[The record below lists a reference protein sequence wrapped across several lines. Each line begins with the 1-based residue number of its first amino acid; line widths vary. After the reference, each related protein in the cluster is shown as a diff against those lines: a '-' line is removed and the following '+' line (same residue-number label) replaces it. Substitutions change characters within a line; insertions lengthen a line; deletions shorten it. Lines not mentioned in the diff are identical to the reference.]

1 MQREISKIVWLL
13 LLPVICAVL
22 LLPRQVYADQAV
34 NATIP
39 VKVEKTSGAPS
50 GTQYQ
55 IVLEAI
61 TADAPMPAQ
70 NTITVKDGET
80 GEFGPITYTL
90 PGDYQYKVYEQNGKQ
105 NYFTYDT
112 AIYEVT
118 VRIVNDEAGGLV
130 SEIGVKKEGNTGK
143 SDIKFNNKYLAPS
156 TSTTA
161 TTATTVVT
169 TASTTRTTV
178 TTKYQI
184 TPSTVAKNNNSA
196 TDNNNPTNISNM
208 VSSLKG
214 PKTGDDS
221 NPMFWFFVLILSW
234 FGIMGVVTIRN
245 RRKHSEV

>member
-22 LLPRQVYADQAV
+22 LLPRQANADQAV
-34 NATIP
+34 STTIP

-55 IVLEAI
+55 IVLEAV

-70 NTITVKDGET
+70 TTITVKDGET
-80 GEFGPITYTL
+80 GEFGPITYTV

-118 VRIVNDEAGGLV
+118 VRIVNDEKGGLA
-130 SEIGVKKEGNTGK
+130 SEIGAKKEGNTGK
-143 SDIKFNNKYLAPS
+143 SDIKFNNQYSAPKP
-156 TSTTA
+156 STTA
-161 TTATTVVT
+161 T
-169 TASTTRTTV
+169 TASTTRTTII
-178 TTKYQI
+178 TKYQ
-184 TPSTVAKNNNSA
+184 TVPNTIVKNNNSA
-196 TDNNNPTNISNM
+196 TNNNNPTNKSNT

-221 NPMFWFFVLILSW
+221 NPMFWFSILILSW
-234 FGIMGVVTIRN
+234 FGIMGVITIRN
-245 RRKHSEV
+245 RRKHSKV

>member
-22 LLPRQVYADQAV
+22 LLPRQAYAEQAV
-34 NATIP
+34 SATIP

-50 GTQYQ
+50 ETQYQ
-55 IVLEAI
+55 IVLQAV

-70 NTITVKDGET
+70 TTITVKDGET

-112 AIYEVT
+112 ATYDVT
-118 VRIVNDEAGGLV
+118 VRIINDEKGGLV
-130 SEIGVKKEGNTGK
+130 SEIGAKKEGNTGK
-143 SDIKFNNKYLAPS
+143 SGIEFHNQYLAPKPP
-156 TSTTA
+156 TTA
-161 TTATTVVT
+161 TTASTT
-169 TASTTRTTV
+169 STTRTTV
-178 TTKYQI
+178 ITKYQ
-184 TPSTVAKNNNSA
+184 TVPNTIVKNNNSD
-196 TDNNNPTNISNM
+196 TNNNNPTNKSNI

-214 PKTGDDS
+214 PKTGDNS
-221 NPMFWFFVLILSW
+221 NPMFWFSILILSW
-234 FGIMGVVTIRN
+234 FGIMGVITIRN